1 MEALSA
7 WFKTSDRVKEASA
20 EEDEESPSPSPRG
33 SDTTSS
39 YYTPRDSVE
48 DVESPRS
55 DDGSSTG
62 KSRYHTG
69 AKPSTPKASPTKL
82 AANNAKAKTGGAAS
96 SDLHQGYFAPGG
108 GVVRVRL
115 ELRGSEQSFGLL
127 LSDSMRVIAVD
138 EHTPAAR
145 SGLKPLDLVMAC
157 DGARTSANLIGE
169 HIRGKSSIELS
180 IDRPPNEDLWC
191 ACKLRSSCRL
201 SRASPHQLTPA
212 RASPCPRLNL
222 SCAVCLPFALVGYS
236 AVAAQEAVHE
246 WTLWEVAVTACAA
259 GDEVSVMQAVEAF
272 PKAGISLGRRISQ
285 QEAAAFGHTH
295 CIRVRKGQTLSHIA
309 ATYGLTELAKRL
321 GPKSPLSF
329 SEAAANDDD
338 DSDDPAVDDDAARQ
352 PRQWRRDV
360 SIECEEDV
368 FEAAASISARHAL
381 DEWAAAKLEAHLYAR
396 WLDDGDGQEAPPYEG
411 PTAADGEL
419 RGVVCSIEL
428 PDVGLVLEVADSL
441 LDASAGV
448 TAGRTGFALFV
459 RTTWR

>member
-236 AVAAQEAVHE
+236 AVAAQEAVDE

-329 SEAAANDDD
+329 PEAAANDDD
-338 DSDDPAVDDDAARQ
+338 DSDDPANDDDDGDDQAVDDDAARQ
-352 PRQWRRDV
+352 SRQWRR
-360 SIECEEDV
+360 EL
-368 FEAAASISARHAL
+368 AAANDDVEPLEGPMLEGDDWRASLAEAVAEL
-381 DEWAAAKLEAHLYAR
+381 DEVNQAAE
-396 WLDDGDGQEAPPYEG
+396 
-411 PTAADGEL
+411 
-419 RGVVCSIEL
+419 
-428 PDVGLVLEVADSL
+428 
-441 LDASAGV
+441 LDAIVSAMPPQSPLREASLRWSGQSRSSSR
-448 TAGRTGFALFV
+448 GRSSSSDESPTIP
-459 RTTWR
+459 TTQIL